1 MAITEQDHTYLM
13 DLAAV
18 LKALREARDEAAQV
32 VQQLREQMQ
41 ACRDL
46 DARAAT
52 TLTEAVQRATTTL
65 QQEQARTSERIGAET
80 RRQQEALL
88 QQWQQVVRQAARVQ
102 RWLPWKV
109 ALLLL
114 GGTLLVNAGGAAW
127 WGWQLA
133 TERRAQHQATAL
145 ATDLDRYLRETL
157 YAQLSAPQKQAIEA
171 IYRAH
176 TVPSPGKRFP

>member
-1 MAITEQDHTYLM
+1 MAMPEQDPTYLM
-13 DLAAV
+13 DLAAL
-18 LKALREARDEAAQV
+18 LKALREAREEAAQV
-32 VQQLREQMQ
+32 VQQLREEVQ
-41 ACRDL
+41 ALRDI
-46 DARAAT
+46 DTRAT
-52 TLTEAVQRATTTL
+52 KTLTQAVQRATASL
-65 QQEQARTSERIGAET
+65 QQEEARTLERIGAEA
-80 RRQQEALL
+80 RRHHEALT
-88 QQWQQVVRQAARVQ
+88 QQLQQVVGQAAQVR

-133 TERRAQHQATAL
+133 TERRAQQQATAL

-157 YAQLSAPQKQAIEA
+157 YTQLSVPQKQAIEA